1 MAKVVMWDFC
11 TFVYMGGVTKR
22 LQNLLILL
30 LLPLFIF
37 GQASNCSLIPEIGP
51 CYAAITKYYFDQT
64 TQQCESFIW
73 GGCGGVV
80 PFDTYSDCYASC
92 MLSVGINDL
101 RPENKK
107 RLIRVLNIMGQI
119 TQPKPNMIL
128 FYIYEDGT
136 SERKILIE

>member
-1 MAKVVMWDFC
+1 MR
-11 TFVYMGGVTKR
+11 GVTKR
-22 LQNLLILL
+22 LLNLFILL

-37 GQASNCSLIPEIGP
+37 GQASNCLLIPDIGP

-64 TQQCESFIW
+64 TQQCESFTW

-92 MLSVGINDL
+92 MLNVGINDL
-101 RPENKK
+101 GLKNEK

-128 FYIYEDGT
+128 FYIKEDGT